1 VPLAGGLQRAAARL
15 VAAVALAGALVASRG
30 APGLPEAKPLAPIEA
45 AKVDVLAAVG
55 DKVAPGPAPDVVPEP
70 APAPVTP
77 PRPVYVVQRY
87 DSLWDI
93 AERHL
98 GNGLRWGEI
107 FELNRN
113 VVQDD
118 GSRLENPDRIYP
130 GWRLVLPADAV
141 LATPSAPDG

>member
-1 VPLAGGLQRAAARL
+1 
-15 VAAVALAGALVASRG
+15 
-30 APGLPEAKPLAPIEA
+30 
-45 AKVDVLAAVG
+45 
-55 DKVAPGPAPDVVPEP
+55 VAPA
-70 APAPVTP
+70 
-77 PRPVYVVQRY
+77 RPVYVVQRY

-113 VVQDD
+113 VMQDD
-118 GSRLENPDRIYP
+118 GSRLENPDRIYA

-141 LATPSAPDG
+141 LAAPSAPES